1 MINIPIQKVSQREFK
16 RKFKPWISQNIL
28 LKIEYKNKLF
38 KKYVKIKNADQK
50 QRILHEYKLAKNEI
64 TTLTREAKK
73 AYYRNYFSKHKK
85 NLQKVWKGIKE
96 IINIKSKNF
105 SSPTSIMDGNKVIT
119 DPTEMAN
126 NFNNFFTSIADDIL
140 KKR

>member
-1 MINIPIQKVSQREFK
+1 MLEELEVDKNDTNHSLSNFMVKMTNLLDKYIPIKKVSQKEFK
-16 RKFKPWISQNIL
+16 RIFKPWISQNIL

-64 TTLTREAKK
+64 TSLTREAKK

-85 NLQKVWKGIKE
+85 NLQKV
-96 IINIKSKNF
+96 
-105 SSPTSIMDGNKVIT
+105 
-119 DPTEMAN
+119 
-126 NFNNFFTSIADDIL
+126 
-140 KKR
+140 